1 MARPRQAPQTSMT
14 RLTTRTDD
22 VTPVNYNETKRI
34 RKHDSRDGMM
44 PEPALIKIQMLG
56 RLQHRDLVLRSVAA
70 ACKLVNART
79 DGAWNDFR
87 TQVVT
92 AVGEAFNNVV
102 LHSYEGRDEG
112 IVEIEIQTRPDH
124 ICIEL
129 RDWGDSFDPDSVPLP
144 DFESL
149 PESGFGIFII
159 KTLMDIHYTPGKP
172 NVLTLSKTLA
182 SAAEQQNNVD
192 GET

>member
-1 MARPRQAPQTSMT
+1 MN

-22 VTPVNYNETKRI
+22 VTALNYNETKRI

>member
-1 MARPRQAPQTSMT
+1 MN
-14 RLTTRTDD
+14 RLATRTDS
-22 VTPVNYNETKRI
+22 VTPVSYNETKRI

-79 DGAWNDFR
+79 DNAAWNDFR
-87 TQVVT
+87 MQVVT

-102 LHSYEGRDEG
+102 LHSYEGLGEG
-112 IVEIEIQTRPDH
+112 IVEIEIQTMPDR

-129 RDWGDSFDPDSVPLP
+129 RDWGASFDPENVPMP
-144 DFESL
+144 DFEKL

-159 KTLMDIHYTPGKP
+159 KTLMDIHYTPGRP
-172 NVLTLSKTLA
+172 NVLTLSKTLDRA
-182 SAAEQQNNVD
+182 SALNVD

>member
-1 MARPRQAPQTSMT
+1 MN

-22 VTPVNYNETKRI
+22 VTPLNYNETKRI